1 MFKYIIA
8 LICFFNIFTTMSH
21 PIDKPYHHIT
31 DEKGNTVAFRN
42 SEGSPSRSTTN
53 SKHWSFRKFNE
64 AKRKLDMSI
73 PEDHVIPKSVVIKNL
88 KEFEYKNYIL
98 WIGHATFLIKLGNT
112 TIITDPFFSKNS
124 GPLIFGP
131 KRYIDPAIQLDQLP
145 KTNLLLL
152 SHNHYD
158 HLDYSTIKNFPYKDT
173 LALAPLKL
181 GKYFSKN
188 NFQNVKEMD
197 WYEKTKYKDLNITF
211 IPAVHWSKRTLTD
224 TNKTLWGNFIIEYKG
239 KKILFTCDTGYGSV
253 YKDLGNQYGPI
264 DLLLINIGAY
274 NFKALGWEKS
284 IYHATP
290 EEALQIGKDIKAKKL
305 IGMHWG
311 TVVLSLEPIMEP
323 PKRFKKNA
331 KNFGYKDEE
340 AIVFKIG
347 EIRDLD
353 LLIN

>member
-1 MFKYIIA
+1 
-8 LICFFNIFTTMSH
+8 
-21 PIDKPYHHIT
+21 
-31 DEKGNTVAFRN
+31 
-42 SEGSPSRSTTN
+42 
-53 SKHWSFRKFNE
+53 
-64 AKRKLDMSI
+64 MSI

-188 NFQNVKEMD
+188 K
-197 WYEKTKYKDLNITF
+197 
-211 IPAVHWSKRTLTD
+211 
-224 TNKTLWGNFIIEYKG
+224 
-239 KKILFTCDTGYGSV
+239 KKIRNEFSFFSRVSV
-253 YKDLGNQYGPI
+253 RFVIHEVAENRE
-264 DLLLINIGAY
+264 LLL
-274 NFKALGWEKS
+274 
-284 IYHATP
+284 P
-290 EEALQIGKDIKAKKL
+290 
-305 IGMHWG
+305 
-311 TVVLSLEPIMEP
+311 
-323 PKRFKKNA
+323 
-331 KNFGYKDEE
+331 
-340 AIVFKIG
+340 
-347 EIRDLD
+347 
-353 LLIN
+353 

>member
-1 MFKYIIA
+1 
-8 LICFFNIFTTMSH
+8 
-21 PIDKPYHHIT
+21 
-31 DEKGNTVAFRN
+31 
-42 SEGSPSRSTTN
+42 
-53 SKHWSFRKFNE
+53 
-64 AKRKLDMSI
+64 
-73 PEDHVIPKSVVIKNL
+73 
-88 KEFEYKNYIL
+88 
-98 WIGHATFLIKLGNT
+98 
-112 TIITDPFFSKNS
+112 
-124 GPLIFGP
+124 
-131 KRYIDPAIQLDQLP
+131 
-145 KTNLLLL
+145 
-152 SHNHYD
+152 
-158 HLDYSTIKNFPYKDT
+158 
-173 LALAPLKL
+173 
-181 GKYFSKN
+181 
-188 NFQNVKEMD
+188 MD